1 MTTIGPY
8 DMWAIEY
15 GYTFDDP
22 KKVLVRVGEP
32 EHAYLTDEDTS
43 GPDPLGRR
51 YDFGKDPLRWAEN
64 QMLMVQ
70 AQRARL
76 LDAYVK
82 DGESWSK
89 ARRGYLKT
97 LGEQRQMIDIAAS
110 WVGGTHVNR
119 VKKGDPNTGDP
130 LVPVAVEK
138 QREAL
143 GFVMAN
149 AFVDE
154 AYGLTPELVNKL
166 TVEKWFSDRSARA
179 DSAWAIVDAVA
190 AVQNLALT
198 LIMNPS
204 TLGRVYDNELR
215 LAADQDA
222 LTLPEVFDTVTTQVY
237 AELDADRLDGEYTER
252 NPFISTFRRNLQ
264 ADLCD
269 RLIKIAT
276 GKANVARPIRQLALM
291 ELVDLNKQLETL
303 LKGSK
308 KNGLDA
314 YTRSHLMDMQERIKK
329 ALDGVY
335 IVE

>member
-1 MTTIGPY
+1 
-8 DMWAIEY
+8 
-15 GYTFDDP
+15 
-22 KKVLVRVGEP
+22 
-32 EHAYLTDEDTS
+32 
-43 GPDPLGRR
+43 
-51 YDFGKDPLRWAEN
+51 
-64 QMLMVQ
+64 
-70 AQRARL
+70 
-76 LDAYVK
+76 
-82 DGESWSK
+82 
-89 ARRGYLKT
+89 
-97 LGEQRQMIDIAAS
+97 
-110 WVGGTHVNR
+110 
-119 VKKGDPNTGDP
+119 
-130 LVPVAVEK
+130 
-138 QREAL
+138 

-154 AYGLTPELVNKL
+154 AYGVTPELVNKL